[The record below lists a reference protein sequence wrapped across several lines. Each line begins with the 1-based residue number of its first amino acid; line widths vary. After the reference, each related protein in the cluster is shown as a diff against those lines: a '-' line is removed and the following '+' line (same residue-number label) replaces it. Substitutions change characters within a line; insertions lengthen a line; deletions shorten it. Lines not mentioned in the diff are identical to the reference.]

1 MNAIRILS
9 AGLLAVAVGLS
20 AAAGQSA
27 PAGKPK
33 AADDLKAL
41 KGTWVGKTVT
51 FDGDDVG
58 ADVADKL
65 HFIFEGDKVTQRGG
79 LAKAGNKY
87 LPIARRDTYKVV
99 LGTTD
104 KLKTI
109 DLKPERP
116 GGRTVPGI
124 YKLED
129 GKLTICLN
137 YKNADRPTEFK
148 SEADS
153 GVGVFECEKKD
164 K

>member
-1 MNAIRILS
+1 MSAIRILS
-9 AGLLAVAVGLS
+9 AGLMVVVGLS

-27 PAGKPK
+27 PAGKAGP
-33 AADDLKAL
+33 ADDMKAL
-41 KGTWVGKTVT
+41 KGTWVGKAVT

-65 HFIFEGDKVTQRGG
+65 HFTFDGDKLTQRGG

-87 LPIARRDTYKVV
+87 LPIARRDTYKVT
-99 LGTTD
+99 LGTND

-109 DLKPERP
+109 DLKVDKE
-116 GGRTVPGI
+116 GGRTIPGI
-124 YKLED
+124 YKLEK
-129 GKLTICLN
+129 GKLTIVLN
-137 YKNADRPTEFK
+137 YKNTERPTEFK